1 MVNNLFQVY
10 KALTHGQQRRQDNAK
25 NKKEAQMQGM
35 KEATEVKFTW
45 PDHLAFDW
53 PWMFS
58 MN

>member
-35 KEATEVKFTW
+35 KEATEVKFT
-45 PDHLAFDW
+45 
-53 PWMFS
+53 
-58 MN
+58 